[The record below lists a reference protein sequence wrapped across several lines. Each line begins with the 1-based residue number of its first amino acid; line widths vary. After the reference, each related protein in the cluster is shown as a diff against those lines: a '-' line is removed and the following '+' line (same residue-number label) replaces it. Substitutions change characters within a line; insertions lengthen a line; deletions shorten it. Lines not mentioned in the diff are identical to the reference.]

1 MTIDLSHDDKTNVEK
16 RELSYP
22 ALREQLDMLWHAID
36 SGTLDTSSEF
46 YQKLKEVKDRYP
58 KT

>member
-1 MTIDLSHDDKTNVEK
+1 MNIELSQEGKTNLEK

-22 ALREQLDMLWHAID
+22 GIKEQLDLLWHAID
-36 SGTLDTSSEF
+36 SESLDKTSDF